1 MPRLPLLL
9 LAAAALVV
17 SAHASAVLALAPQT
31 WEFRDGQWRQVT
43 SPATRPATTQQDV
56 RGPVLDRTDEAIE
69 MLWRVQQRSPGSPL
83 AEQALKRTADFFYRD
98 GQFDLSAAVY
108 GVYIERYP
116 RSPLVP
122 EVRLKQAYSNLAQM
136 RGLRFDP

>member
-56 RGPVLDRTDEAIE
+56 RDPVLDEIEAAID
-69 MLWRVQQRSPGSPL
+69 RG
-83 AEQALKRTADFFYRD
+83 AYRD
-98 GQFDLSAAVY
+98 SAKRAVAWLL
-108 GVYIERYP
+108 RNP
-116 RSPLVP
+116 TSPARDRALFL
-122 EVRLKQAYSNLAQM
+122 EAQA
-136 RGLRFDP
+136 